1 MVLFCRVSNSM
12 QSSLISW
19 IRPLHYIWQI
29 FGFTYFYDGL
39 LIRFFESLYFLLVLI
54 TSFSCLNLIETK
66 LTQLIPSLFDVRLIV
81 MSIATQ
87 WHEVYP
93 VVNLI
98 RYSERLP
105 TYALCIM
112 IIQGV
117 WPCQY
122 WSVEFYL
129 PTTNSV
135 LSKFTI
141 IATYIVRCREG
152 SSFSMARF
160 MMIVTRVGSL
170 YHQMSGAT
178 LFLDLDL
185 LKCH

>member
-39 LIRFFESLYFLLVLI
+39 LIRFFESLYFLLVLM

-98 RYSERLP
+98 RYSERFTY
-105 TYALCIM
+105 TYAL
-112 IIQGV
+112 
-117 WPCQY
+117 
-122 WSVEFYL
+122 
-129 PTTNSV
+129 
-135 LSKFTI
+135 
-141 IATYIVRCREG
+141 
-152 SSFSMARF
+152 
-160 MMIVTRVGSL
+160 
-170 YHQMSGAT
+170 
-178 LFLDLDL
+178 
-185 LKCH
+185 